1 MNLSVGIVGLANV
14 GKSTLFN
21 ALLKKQVANVANYP
35 FCTIEPNKGIVEVP
49 DGRLPVLADVIS
61 TNPSTPSMEL
71 RTSSLRTA
79 RPPIVPAVV
88 EFYDIAGLVRGASK
102 GEGLGNQF
110 LANIR
115 EVSVIC
121 HVVRFFQDPNVT
133 HVENR
138 VDPKSDAELVN
149 SELILADLQT
159 LEKQREP
166 KGAET
171 ADKDKIIFWQAVQIL
186 KLELNKGK
194 LAREVSL
201 DEKQKELVKNL
212 FLLTDKPVIYV
223 ANISEDQLDKV
234 RPCQEFP
241 FKPIIPLSAKMES
254 ELVQLNEAEQ
264 KEYLVQYNLSEPGL
278 DRLIK
283 LAYETLGLISFLT
296 TTGGK
301 EIRAWTVERGT
312 SAKQAAGVIHTD
324 FEKNFIKADVVSF
337 EDFVQ
342 NNGWV
347 NCRALGKV
355 RSEGKEYIMKDGEV
369 VEFKVGV

>member
-49 DGRLPVLADVIS
+49 DGRLPVLAK
-61 TNPSTPSMEL
+61 
-71 RTSSLRTA
+71 
-79 RPPIVPAVV
+79 IVNTVKIIPAVV

-121 HVVRFFQDPNVT
+121 HVVRFFEDPNII

-171 ADKDKIIFWQAVQIL
+171 NDKELMTFWEAVKIL
-186 KLELNKGK
+186 KTEMDKGI
-194 LAREVSL
+194 LARDVKL
-201 DEKQKELVKNL
+201 DEKQREQIKKI

-223 ANISEDQLDKV
+223 ANISEDQISLPTLPD
-234 RPCQEFP
+234 FP
-241 FKPIIPLSAKMES
+241 YHPIISLSAKMES
-254 ELVQLNEAEQ
+254 ELVSLNPEEQ
-264 KEYLVQYNLSEPGL
+264 KEYLAQYNISEPGL

-283 LAYETLGLISFLT
+283 LAYDTLGLVSFLT
-296 TTGGK
+296 AGEK
-301 EIRAWTVERGT
+301 EVRAWTIKAGMT
-312 SAKQAAGVIHTD
+312 APQAAGVIHTD

-337 EDFVQ
+337 DDFVQ

-355 RSEGKEYIMKDGEV
+355 RSEGKEYFMKDGDV
-369 VEFKVGV
+369 TEFKVGV

>member
-1 MNLSVGIVGLANV
+1 MPNLSIGIVGLANV

-49 DGRLPVLADVIS
+49 DGRLEALADIVS
-61 TNPSTPSMEL
+61 KGPST
-71 RTSSLRTA
+71 SLRTA

-121 HVVRFFQDPNVT
+121 HVVRFFEDPNVI

-138 VDPKSDAELVN
+138 VDPKSDIELVN

-171 ADKDKIIFWQAVQIL
+171 ADKDKMIFWEAVQVL

-194 LAREVSL
+194 LVKEVIL
-201 DEKQKELVKNL
+201 DDKQKDLVNNL
-212 FLLTDKPVIYV
+212 FLLTSKPVIYV
-223 ANISEDQLDKV
+223 ANISEDQIDKFDSKDFLF
-234 RPCQEFP
+234 Q
-241 FKPIIPLSAKMES
+241 PIIPLSAKMES
-254 ELVQLNEAEQ
+254 ELVQLNEQEQ
-264 KEYLVQYNLSEPGL
+264 KEYLGQYQLNEPGL

-283 LAYETLGLISFLT
+283 LAYGTLGLISYLT
-296 TTGGK
+296 AGEK
-301 EIRAWTVERGT
+301 EVRAWTIKQGMT
-312 SAKQAAGVIHTD
+312 AQQAAGVIHTD

-342 NNGWV
+342 NKGWI

-355 RSEGKEYIMKDGEV
+355 RSEGKEYIVKDGEV

>member
-49 DGRLPVLADVIS
+49 DGRLPVLAKIVN
-61 TNPSTPSMEL
+61 TTK
-71 RTSSLRTA
+71 
-79 RPPIVPAVV
+79 IVPAVV

-121 HVVRFFQDPNVT
+121 HVVRFFEDPNVI

-138 VDPKSDAELVN
+138 VDPSSDLEIVN

-171 ADKDKIIFWQAVQIL
+171 NDKDLVNFWETVQIL
-186 KLELNKGK
+186 KTEMNKGI
-194 LAREVSL
+194 LAKDVML
-201 DEKQKELVKNL
+201 DEKQKEQIKKLS
-212 FLLTDKPVIYV
+212 LLTDKPVIYI
-223 ANISEDQLDKV
+223 ANISEDQIGKS
-234 RPCQEFP
+234 EIFNKFP
-241 FKPIIPLSAKMES
+241 GKPVIPLSAKMES
-254 ELVQLNEAEQ
+254 EIVQLNVVEQ
-264 KEYLVQYNLSEPGL
+264 KEYLAQYNLTEAGL

-283 LAYETLGLISFLT
+283 LAYDTLGLVSFLT
-296 TTGGK
+296 AGEK
-301 EIRAWTVERGT
+301 EVRAWTIKQGMT
-312 SAKQAAGVIHTD
+312 APQAAGVIHTD

-337 EDFVQ
+337 DDFVQ

-347 NCRALGKV
+347 NCRSLGKV
-355 RSEGKEYIMKDGEV
+355 RSEGKEYQMKDGDL